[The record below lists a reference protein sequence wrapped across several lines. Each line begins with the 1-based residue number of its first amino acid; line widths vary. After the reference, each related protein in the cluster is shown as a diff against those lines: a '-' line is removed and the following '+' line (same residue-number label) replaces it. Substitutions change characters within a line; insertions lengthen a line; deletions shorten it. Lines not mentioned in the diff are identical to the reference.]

1 MPQDG
6 SRDYPRNHCKAYTRV
21 LLFIILDMT
30 FRQAAPNE
38 IGFTI
43 MKTTVFSF
51 LGSQLDASKG
61 RGRWEKW
68 RPNVALCQ
76 HPDFLVDRL
85 VLFYNL
91 SFTTLMQQVIEDI
104 AAVSPETVVE
114 PVLMPLK
121 NPWDFQEVYGALYE
135 YARGHDFQPEQNRY
149 LVHITTGTHV
159 AQICLFLL
167 TETRYF
173 PGQLLQSSPPRKQET
188 GDPGKLDIIDLD
200 LSRYN
205 LLASRFAA
213 EREETQSRLK
223 SGIATRNAAFNTM
236 IGEIEQVALRS
247 RSPVLLL
254 GPTGAGKSFLARRVY
269 ELKKQR
275 YQLQGGFVE
284 VNCATLRGDGA
295 MSALFGHT
303 RGAFTGA
310 AAARAGL
317 LRSADGGLLFLDE
330 IGELGPDEQAMLLKA
345 VEEKRFYPVGADR
358 EVSSDFQLIAGTC
371 RDLAVEVAEG
381 RFREDLYARLNMW
394 TFHLPPLRE
403 RREDIEPNLDFELAR
418 FGQEHGR
425 EVRFNSEARRQYLQ
439 FAQRDEACWQGNFRD
454 LSASVSRLA
463 TLAEGG
469 RIREADVQR
478 EIVRLQ
484 RLWRGVATADFPR
497 CRSVLGEAF
506 ASTDEFELLQ
516 LEGVLKACQ
525 ACSTLSE
532 AGRQLFAHSQQE
544 KSSSND
550 SDRLRKYLARFGL
563 DGQAVLA
570 MGKNSVR

>member
-1 MPQDG
+1 M
-6 SRDYPRNHCKAYTRV
+6 
-21 LLFIILDMT
+21 
-30 FRQAAPNE
+30 
-38 IGFTI
+38 IGAVPDENPYA
-43 MKTTVFSF
+43 MKTTLFSF
-51 LGSQLDASKG
+51 LGSQLDAARG
-61 RGRWEKW
+61 RGRWDKW

-76 HPDFLVDRL
+76 HEDFLVDRL
-85 VLFYNL
+85 VLFYNADY
-91 SFTTLMQQVIEDI
+91 TALMQQVVADI
-104 AAVSPETVVE
+104 GFISPETVVE
-114 PVLMPLK
+114 PVLMPLR
-121 NPWDFQEVYGALYE
+121 NPWDFEEVYGALYE
-135 YARGHDFQPEQNRY
+135 FARGYDFHPEENRY

-173 PGQLLQSSPPRKQET
+173 PAQLLQSSPPRKQQN
-188 GDPGKLDIIDLD
+188 GSAGHLDIIDLD

-205 LLASRFAA
+205 LLAGRFAA
-213 EREETQSRLK
+213 EREETQLRLK
-223 SGIATRNAAFNTM
+223 SGIATRNADFNRM

-295 MSALFGHT
+295 MSALFGHAK
-303 RGAFTGA
+303 GAFTGA
-310 AAARAGL
+310 VSARSGL

-345 VEEKRFYPVGADR
+345 VEEKRFYPVGSDR
-358 EVSSDFQLIAGTC
+358 EVGSDFQLIAGTC

-418 FGQEHGR
+418 FGQEYGR
-425 EVRFNSEARRQYLQ
+425 DVRFNSEARRQYLQ
-439 FAQRDEACWQGNFRD
+439 FALRDEAKWQGNFRD
-454 LSASVSRLA
+454 LSASVTRLA

-469 RIREADVQR
+469 RIREDDVQR
-478 EIVRLQ
+478 ETGRLQ
-484 RLWRGVATADFPR
+484 RLWRGAGEVDFPL
-497 CRSVLGEAF
+497 CRRALGEAF
-506 ASTDEFELLQ
+506 AGTDEFDLWQ
-516 LEGVLKACQ
+516 LEGVLRVCRS
-525 ACSTLSE
+525 CGSLSD
-532 AGRQLFAHSQQE
+532 AGRKLYAQSRLQKA
-544 KSSSND
+544 SSND
-550 SDRLRKYLARFGL
+550 SDRLRKYLAKFGL
-563 DGQAVLA
+563 DWQGVQ
-570 MGKNSVR
+570 GG